1 MKRYRWTLH
10 EPLPIHQPLSACIG
24 YFDGIHIGHQ
34 ALIQEAIA
42 HANSEHLC
50 SALIT
55 FDPDPWVVLRGMTHV
70 PHITTLEQRQSIA
83 EALGIEVWITI
94 AFTRELADLPWQ
106 EFIAEVLLPCQ
117 VRHLTCGFDFSF
129 GRRGEGKPTDLLS
142 DARFVTHVIA
152 SVNQCDEKIS
162 STRIVAAI
170 EAGRMEEATQ
180 LLGRPYT
187 VSTTVIHGNHIGHS
201 LGFPTANLDLY
212 DTYIMPAVG
221 VYSGYVTLEHAIHPA
236 MINVGYNPTCNR
248 RERISVEVH
257 ILDFDADLY
266 GQCLTVSFKRKL
278 RDEIRFA
285 SKEEL
290 IEQLRQDVQ
299 TVARDF
305 ERSHD

>member
-1 MKRYRWTLH
+1 M
-10 EPLPIHQPLSACIG
+10 PIEQPLSACIG

-34 ALIQEAIA
+34 ALIKKAIM
-42 HANSEHLC
+42 HAKNERLC

-70 PHITTLEQRQSIA
+70 PHITTLQQRQSIA

-94 AFTRELADLPWQ
+94 AFTKELADLRWQ
-106 EFIAEVLLPCQ
+106 DFISEVLLRCQ
-117 VRHLTCGFDFSF
+117 VHHLTCGFDFSF
-129 GRRGEGKPTDLLS
+129 GRRGEGKPADLLA
-142 DARFVTHVIA
+142 DPRFVTHVIA
-152 SVNQCDEKIS
+152 SVNQHDEKIS

-170 EAGRMEEATQ
+170 EAGRMEEVTQ

-212 DTYIMPAVG
+212 DTYIIPAIG
-221 VYSGYVTLEHAIHPA
+221 VYSGYVTIDDMTHPA
-236 MINVGYNPTCNR
+236 MINVGYNPTCNQ

-257 ILDFDADLY
+257 ILHFDADLY
-266 GQCLTVSFKRKL
+266 GQCLTVSFIRKL

-290 IEQLRQDVQ
+290 IEQLWHDVQ
-299 TVARDF
+299 TVAQDF
-305 ERSHD
+305 EMSHD